1 MVRRG
6 YDSQDERW
14 FSQVELEKLK
24 QANHDITWLIDRG
37 YKLEGSVTFVS
48 NRFLFS
54 NRQRE
59 ALKRAIC
66 SSSCCLE
73 RMAKELPL
81 EQMKG
86 KTVSIDGFNLII
98 TLEVALSGGTLVF
111 GNDGNIRDLAGLRGS
126 YRMIEETEHAL
137 QLIGQFLKRYEV
149 SHVIFYLDAPV
160 SNSKRL
166 KSSILSIMEAT
177 PLFVEVELVS
187 NADVLLV
194 NKEHVVSTDAAVL
207 DSCLSYFNLSKTV
220 IEESRVNT
228 MMVDF
233 RVRESV
239 SIND

>member
-6 YDSQDERW
+6 YDIQDERW
-14 FSQVELEKLK
+14 FSTTELVKLT
-24 QANHDITWLIDRG
+24 QANHDITWLINRG
-37 YKLEGSVTFVS
+37 YKFEGSVTFVS

-66 SSSCCLE
+66 SSSCCLK

-86 KTVSIDGFNLII
+86 KTLSIDGFNLII
-98 TLEVALSGGTLVF
+98 TLEVALSGGTLVY

-149 SHVIFYLDAPV
+149 SHVIFYLDEPV

-166 KSSILSIMEAT
+166 KSNILSIMESI
-177 PLFVEVELVS
+177 PLSVEVELVP

-207 DSCLSYFNLSKTV
+207 DSCLSYFNLSKA
-220 IEESRVNT
+220 IIRENLENA
-228 MMVDF
+228 MIVDF
-233 RVRESV
+233 RMKERGS
-239 SIND
+239 SND